1 MAAPVAVGVAEAQ
14 IDLEWTALSAPE
26 NGNSEVLAYSVYW
39 DNGSGTT
46 SIALLD
52 ALATSVSVPGLTG
65 GVTYRFKVR
74 ARNLYGSGTFSTE
87 LEVLA
92 SDLPDKTAI
101 PTVTIGST
109 DTAVTI
115 SWTEPGDH
123 AATITAYEVLL
134 LHSDGVT
141 FSTET
146 TNCDGSDSSIVSA
159 LSCAIPM
166 TTVASLTGR
175 SVDSLI
181 KVKIR
186 AYNANGWGDYSELNT
201 AGATIET
208 APTQMNAPTF
218 VLESSSATTI
228 TLSWTAATGTDAG
241 GANVAITD
249 YVLEWD
255 AGSGTW
261 ATHGTTSTT
270 SVASTGLAGGVT
282 YAYRVAARNKYG
294 AGSYSAETSVLAAEA
309 PDTPD
314 PVTTEDATIYVKI
327 AWTAPSSNH
336 ATIDAYQV
344 LIADSTGAFVEDTTS
359 CDGSSSTVVAALYC
373 LIPMTSLWVAPFSL
387 P

>member
-1 MAAPVAVGVAEAQ
+1 MAVPVAVGVAEAQ

-26 NGNSEVLAYSVYW
+26 NGNSDVLAYSLYW

-52 ALATSVSVPGLTG
+52 ALTTSVSVPGLTG

-74 ARNLYGSGTFSTE
+74 ARNLYGSGVFSTE

-101 PTVTIGST
+101 PSVTIGAT
-109 DTAVTI
+109 ETAVTI

-123 AATITAYEVLL
+123 AASITAYEILL
-134 LHSDGVT
+134 LQSDGVT
-141 FSTET
+141 YSTET
-146 TNCDGSDSSIVSA
+146 TYCDGSDSSIVAA

-166 TTVASLTGR
+166 TTVASLTGL

-181 KVKIR
+181 RVKVR

-208 APTQMNAPTF
+208 VPTQMGAPVF
-218 VLESSSATTI
+218 VLASSSESAI
-228 TLSWTAATGTDAG
+228 ALSWTAATGTNAG
-241 GANVAITD
+241 GASVSITD

-261 ATHGTTSTT
+261 ATHLTTSTT
-270 SVASTGLAGGVT
+270 TATSSGLTGGES
-282 YAYRVAARNKYG
+282 YAYRVTARNKYG
-294 AGSYSAETSVLAAEA
+294 AGSYSAEISVLAAEA
-309 PDTPD
+309 PDTPAAA
-314 PVTTEDATIYVKI
+314 TTVDATIYVKI

-336 ATIDAYQV
+336 ATIDAY
-344 LIADSTGAFVEDTTS
+344 
-359 CDGSSSTVVAALYC
+359 
-373 LIPMTSLWVAPFSL
+373 
-387 P
+387 